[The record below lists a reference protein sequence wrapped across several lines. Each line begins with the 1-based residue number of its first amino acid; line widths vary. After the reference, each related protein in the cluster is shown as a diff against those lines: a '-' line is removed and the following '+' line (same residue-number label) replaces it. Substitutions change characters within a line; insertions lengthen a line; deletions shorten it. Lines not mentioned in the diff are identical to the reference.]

1 MMDLDSKETA
11 TAAFITWINTFG
23 AVTHKVNYI
32 QELADGI
39 TLFEVLADI
48 DSRYFKL
55 IRSADVG
62 SNWVLKNANLKKL
75 YKLISR
81 YFEDMLSLDFSKL
94 PVVDLAAIAKDSN
107 SQDILLLCKL
117 ILYIA
122 VHCPDNESYIQVIQ
136 NELLPQQQEYI
147 MISIDQV
154 MKLVN
159 TDSQM
164 IMDDDSYVEDG
175 TYRSQSELA
184 RVSKEK
190 EELEIQNKQLIEKHS
205 SLLNKYDK
213 LENDKQDLQD
223 RLRHM
228 DNAAAQANKS
238 GKTEFVARTEFNFAK
253 QDLVKIFVKSKNL
266 KLRTKMYKLSN

>member
-1 MMDLDSKETA
+1 MVLHCLKYLPTCKQK
-11 TAAFITWINTFG
+11 TTIF
-23 AVTHKVNYI
+23 KYI
-32 QELADGI
+32 ILN
-39 TLFEVLADI
+39 FFYS

-136 NELLPQQQEYI
+136 NQLLPQQQEYI

-154 MKLVN
+154 
-159 TDSQM
+159 
-164 IMDDDSYVEDG
+164 
-175 TYRSQSELA
+175 RH
-184 RVSKEK
+184 
-190 EELEIQNKQLIEKHS
+190 HS
-205 SLLNKYDK
+205 SK
-213 LENDKQDLQD
+213 
-223 RLRHM
+223 
-228 DNAAAQANKS
+228 A
-238 GKTEFVARTEFNFAK
+238 
-253 QDLVKIFVKSKNL
+253 
-266 KLRTKMYKLSN
+266 